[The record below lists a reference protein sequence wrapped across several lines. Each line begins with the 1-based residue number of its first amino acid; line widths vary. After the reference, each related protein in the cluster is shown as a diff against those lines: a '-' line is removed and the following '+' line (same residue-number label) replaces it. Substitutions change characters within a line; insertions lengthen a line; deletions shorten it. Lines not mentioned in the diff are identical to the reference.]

1 MDIGLIVAL
10 GATLVAASVGVLAGF
25 GLGLVL
31 IPILAVVY
39 TPREAVITVIVLAMG
54 NSMLGLF
61 ADFKTRPRPAPDW
74 TIIRHGLI
82 GAVVIAVPAA
92 LTAAQLTSR
101 AITAVLAIFVLIT
114 TFLFWRG
121 WTPTPPLPRGSAAL
135 AGAVSQ
141 AAGIFAG
148 TTGPPFVLYT
158 FASGIA
164 LNRVRTTMQTFFLA
178 TNVITIVSLWLTVAV
193 APLWVIVAVGV
204 VASGAVAPFRS
215 RVPQNVLRPTMLIL
229 CALAG
234 TTAGINALTG

>member
-1 MDIGLIVAL
+1 MDVGLSVAL
-10 GATLVAASVGVLAGF
+10 VATLVAASVGVLAGF

-54 NSMLGLF
+54 NSTLGLF

-74 TIIRHGLI
+74 SIIRQGMV
-82 GAVVIAVPAA
+82 GAALIAVPAA

-101 AITAVLAIFVLIT
+101 AITAVMAIFVLTT

-121 WTPTPPLPRGSAAL
+121 WTPTPPLPRGSAAI

-158 FASGIA
+158 FASGIE
-164 LNRVRTTMQTFFLA
+164 LNRVRTTMQTFFFL
-178 TNVITIVSLWLTVAV
+178 TNFITITSLWLTVATR
-193 APLWVIVAVGV
+193 PLWLFVAVGI
-204 VASGAVAPFRS
+204 VASGLVAPFRR
-215 RVPQNVLRPTMLIL
+215 RVPQSVLRPAMLGL

-234 TTAGINALTG
+234 TTAGWNALFG

>member
-1 MDIGLIVAL
+1 MDLGLVVAL
-10 GATLVAASVGVLAGF
+10 LATLVAASVGVLAGF

-54 NSMLGLF
+54 NSILGLF
-61 ADFKTRPRPAPDW
+61 ADFRSRPRPAPDW
-74 TIIRHGLI
+74 SIIRQGFL
-82 GAVVIAVPAA
+82 GAIIIAIPAA
-92 LTAAQLTSR
+92 ITAAQLTSR

-121 WTPTPPLPRGSAAL
+121 WTPTPPLPRGSAAI
-135 AGAVSQ
+135 AGAISQ

-178 TNVITIVSLWLTVAV
+178 TNVITIAMLWITVAIRPLWL
-193 APLWVIVAVGV
+193 IVAVGV
-204 VASGAVAPFRS
+204 VASGLVAPFRS

-234 TTAGINALTG
+234 TTAGISAVTG